1 MQSHNSS
8 THTDLVPQNALEAL
22 LTQTRDL
29 QALPECL
36 SAFCA
41 SLAKDLPRLE
51 ARALPGQVQDLLR
64 PGQDLA
70 RACPRFLA
78 HLLQDPLWGLTAA
91 TNNRTLRQL
100 AESLSGH
107 FQGENASL
115 HQVLPTLIA
124 EAGEELAAPR
134 GDQRD
139 RRVLRAIRLI
149 WAASWRGPRCQAL
162 AAKACRKV
170 WGRQSGVARGQRSLL
185 LEYLQNPG
193 A

>member
-1 MQSHNSS
+1 MQPHESS
-8 THTDLVPQNALEAL
+8 TQAQLIPANALEGLRSSPA
-22 LTQTRDL
+22 DL

-51 ARALPGQVQDLLR
+51 ARALAGQVQDLLQ

-70 RACPRFLA
+70 RACPRFLS
-78 HLLQDPLWGLTAA
+78 HLLQDPMWGLTAA
-91 TNNRTLRQL
+91 TNNRNLRQL

-115 HQVLPTLIA
+115 NQVLPTLIA
-124 EAGEELAAPR
+124 EAAEELAGPR
-134 GDQRD
+134 GNQRD

-149 WAASWRGPRCQAL
+149 WAASWRGPRCLAL
-162 AAKACRKV
+162 AAQACRRV
-170 WGRQSGVARGQRSLL
+170 WGRQSGVSRGQRSLL
-185 LEYLQNPG
+185 LEYLQSP
-193 A
+193 AA